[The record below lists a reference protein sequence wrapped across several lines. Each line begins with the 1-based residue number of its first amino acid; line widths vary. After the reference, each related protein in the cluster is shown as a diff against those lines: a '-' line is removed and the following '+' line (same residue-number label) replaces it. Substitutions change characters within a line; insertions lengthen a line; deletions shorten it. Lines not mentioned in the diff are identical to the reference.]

1 MAAEGWGKKQIC
13 TKGAVGGGV
22 SLFALPSPPTPTV
35 HSNCKSNMAGRIN
48 DRELIKLARTNKTP
62 AQQAYKIDADITS
75 PDRRYLTDFGKTTYD
90 IRHFVK

>member
-1 MAAEGWGKKQIC
+1 MAAIFDFNGSGRLGKKQIC

-62 AQQAYKIDADITS
+62 AQQAYKIGSTS
-75 PDRRYLTDFGKTTYD
+75 LTSQVQTAV
-90 IRHFVK
+90 I